1 LIAAVVYHAMPLSRR
16 AELHRAAAR
25 VVEDEA
31 LELHHEAASRDRPD
45 AELAARLE
53 QFARL
58 RMASGSWSVAAT
70 ALESAARLGVDRRT
84 RERCALDAVDCW
96 LLAGEPAPAS
106 SLVADLGAFRPGAR
120 RTYVEA
126 RLAQIAGNANVAE
139 QLF

>member
-1 LIAAVVYHAMPLSRR
+1 MRFVSLGTAAATACPSPRPGGSTSS
-16 AELHRAAAR
+16 AAAR

-70 ALESAARLGVDRRT
+70 ALESAARLGVDRAT

-96 LLAGEPAPAS
+96 LLAGEPAP
-106 SLVADLGAFRPGAR
+106 
-120 RTYVEA
+120 
-126 RLAQIAGNANVAE
+126 
-139 QLF
+139 